1 MFITLPKVF
10 ASMGFGTATGIV
22 FFILVLLAAL
32 TSAVSLMETSV
43 STFMD
48 ELHWSRKKCCG
59 LMVVIMIVLGTA
71 SSMGYGLLD
80 FVRIFGM
87 NFLDFFD
94 FITNSVMMPLAALAT
109 CVLIL
114 RVVGIDGMVK
124 EIEQSSPFRRK
135 KLYRVFIKY
144 FATICMIII
153 LLSSIANV
161 LGIISM

>member
-1 MFITLPKVF
+1 MHYSPVSPILDNILHHKNNTSNIRKTSPKQISDYLLNPLRRSYKFSYILIIPKTF
-10 ASMGFGTATGIV
+10 AI
-22 FFILVLLAAL
+22 
-32 TSAVSLMETSV
+32 
-43 STFMD
+43 
-48 ELHWSRKKCCG
+48 ELSK
-59 LMVVIMIVLGTA
+59 I
-71 SSMGYGLLD
+71 
-80 FVRIFGM
+80 M

-109 CVLIL
+109 CILIL

-144 FATICMIII
+144 FAPICLIII

>member
-1 MFITLPKVF
+1 
-10 ASMGFGTATGIV
+10 
-22 FFILVLLAAL
+22 
-32 TSAVSLMETSV
+32 
-43 STFMD
+43 
-48 ELHWSRKKCCG
+48 
-59 LMVVIMIVLGTA
+59 MVVIMIVLGTA

-80 FVRIFGM
+80 FIRIFGM

-109 CVLIL
+109 CILIL
-114 RVVGIDGMVK
+114 RVVGIDGMEK

-144 FATICMIII
+144 FATICLIII